1 MNGTVTIAV
10 ELSKNKQKK
19 PPKFGDCGATLDQVQ
34 KQHGNREV
42 FLYSILQK
50 KGVEIKCG

>member
-1 MNGTVTIAV
+1 MDLN
-10 ELSKNKQKK
+10 
-19 PPKFGDCGATLDQVQ
+19 QVQ
-34 KQHGNREV
+34 KQHGLGDV